1 MDHQCVGILA
11 SGIRCNKISTTIG
24 GRCGIHTNTVR
35 NHGPHTTA
43 RKEMGY
49 IHRKEI
55 NDARLAYAA
64 LLALEGDDALLAQ
77 RNYLAQF
84 TLMRTRHRHEKTG
97 LERAQLEEIQRTGV
111 NPDAE
116 VIERRN
122 ARQQQL
128 NDQRRR
134 IVEERI
140 RFQQDRVAQAV
151 AVRAVAIVA
160 EHLDPIPERQL
171 RHIAADPQN
180 VHTTEAVRQTKD
192 IVTKIRQLPVPEDYR
207 WHPINTSKTPFEIGL
222 DCKLTQRAAW
232 QMISQYAQNTA
243 IYDIEEGIYGKVLD
257 CVWQFVKNSPDKE
270 DLCKIIKREMEDNIG
285 MCAQGNLSRI
295 CNVLAGYMDGV
306 GSQESLSERLGRL
319 LPPLMEIED
328 EEERAAAAIR
338 ILLENNVP
346 DEERAAW
353 LQPLIDV

>member
-1 MDHQCVGILA
+1 MDQQCVGILT
-11 SGIRCNKISTTIG
+11 SGLRCTKVALTIG
-24 GRCGIHTNTVR
+24 GRCGTHANTVR

-43 RKEMGY
+43 RKELGY
-49 IHRKEI
+49 VHKKEV

-64 LLALEGDDALLAQ
+64 QPALQGDDALLAQ
-77 RNYLAQF
+77 RNYLNNFA
-84 TLMRTRHRHEKTG
+84 LMQTRHRHEKAG
-97 LERAQLEEIQRTGV
+97 LVHSQHEEIHRTGV
-111 NPDAE
+111 NPDE
-116 VIERRN
+116 VTIQRRN
-122 ARQQQL
+122 ARRAELDERNRLAREQ
-128 NDQRRR
+128 NARHQRER
-134 IVEERI
+134 VEE
-140 RFQQDRVAQAV
+140 
-151 AVRAVAIVA
+151 AVRRANAVIA
-160 EHLDPIPERQL
+160 EQLDPLPERQL

-192 IVTKIRQLPVPEDYR
+192 IVAKIRQLPVPEEYR
-207 WHPINTSKTPFEIGL
+207 WHPINASKTPFEIGL

-232 QMISQYAQNTA
+232 QMISQYAQATA

-257 CVWQFVKNSPDKE
+257 CVWQFIKNSPDKD

-319 LPPLMEIED
+319 LPPLMEIQD
-328 EEERAAAAIR
+328 HEERVAAAIR
-338 ILLENNVP
+338 ILLENKVP

-353 LQPLIDV
+353 LDPLMDD